1 MNRKCQLLKKNGM
14 SCSADAQVGKSVCIF
29 HDPERS
35 SDAVRARRAGGIARS
50 QPASVLSHDT
60 LEQPLRC
67 VKEVSILLGDSINR
81 VRRGEI
87 DPRKVLKRLGY
98 ANQNHVR
105 LYGDDLL
112 LVDDPMEMNANLV
125 FVDAI
130 QTKTGRHVR
139 VRIPLNILNMA
150 NQQLAA

>member
-87 DPRKVLKRLGY
+87 DPRVANTVGYLSAILLKALEQGEVEERLSKLE
-98 ANQNHVR
+98 AAVTR
-105 LYGDDLL
+105 
-112 LVDDPMEMNANLV
+112 EK
-125 FVDAI
+125 DAG
-130 QTKTGRHVR
+130 QGH
-139 VRIPLNILNMA
+139 
-150 NQQLAA
+150 Q

>member
-1 MNRKCQLLKKNGM
+1 MIHVNPHNPQ
-14 SCSADAQVGKSVCIF
+14 KS
-29 HDPERS
+29 S
-35 SDAVRARRAGGIARS
+35 
-50 QPASVLSHDT
+50 
-60 LEQPLRC
+60 PLC
-67 VKEVSILLGDSINR
+67 
-81 VRRGEI
+81 
-87 DPRKVLKRLGY
+87 KVLKRLGY